1 VRPGIAFTKSTVAGV
16 EQKNIALTAR
26 IPVGPNLIK
35 LGAARLD
42 PEGAN
47 NTNLRLSAGYEHFLS
62 KRTSILANIGTAK
75 QDGFTRT
82 TLFDLTVKHN
92 F

>member
-1 VRPGIAFTKSTVAGV
+1 M
-16 EQKNIALTAR
+16 
-26 IPVGPNLIK
+26 
-35 LGAARLD
+35 
-42 PEGAN
+42 
-47 NTNLRLSAGYEHFLS
+47 RLSVGYEHFLS

-75 QDGFTRT
+75 QDGLTRT